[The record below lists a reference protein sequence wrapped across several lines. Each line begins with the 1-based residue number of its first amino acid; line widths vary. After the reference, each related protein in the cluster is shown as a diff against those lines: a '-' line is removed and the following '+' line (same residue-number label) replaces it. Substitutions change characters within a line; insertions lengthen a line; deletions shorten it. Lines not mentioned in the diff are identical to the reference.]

1 MTLILNT
8 KRTSAAAFATSSR
21 VRRSDR
27 LKSLDPK
34 RGGGGADPVDIDC
47 SDKELQLG
55 GGQAMSQI

>member
-8 KRTSAAAFATSSR
+8 KHTSAAAFNASSR

-27 LKSLDPK
+27 LDSI
-34 RGGGGADPVDIDC
+34 RGGGADPVDIAC
-47 SDKELQLG
+47 SDKGLQLG

>member
-8 KRTSAAAFATSSR
+8 KHTSVAAFAASSR

-27 LKSLDPK
+27 LDSI
-34 RGGGGADPVDIDC
+34 RGGGGADPVDIAC
-47 SDKELQLG
+47 SDKGFQLG